1 MVTQRD
7 VLTFIADQTADARAV
22 TAQELARKFWL
33 SPDVAG
39 RHLNRLWRERLI
51 ETDLPRP
58 RGCGFR
64 LEPGEAI
71 LTLRFRLAPRGQERL
86 RWYERQE
93 DGDGPGGLFGL
104 FR

>member
-7 VLTFIADQTADARAV
+7 VLTFIAKETAKARAV
-22 TAQELARKFWL
+22 TAQELAKEFWV
-33 SPDVAG
+33 SPDLAG

-58 RGCGFR
+58 RGLGFR
-64 LEPGEAI
+64 LEPGETI
-71 LTLRFRLAPRGQERL
+71 LSLRFRLTPRGQVRL
-86 RWYERQE
+86 RWYARQ
-93 DGDGPGGLFGL
+93 DGDGVGDLFGL